1 MKPLVVTYKPFI
13 KYALLENDTS
23 PKLDPY
29 LGRRLSKQTACELTN
44 KSVHRE
50 VERPFM
56 TERGLSQEKQTGHLE
71 NPIKQLTGWAA
82 SQTHGKVP
90 CEGRGV
96 QADLLGSLPSCIDTG
111 ERKWWFVEERT
122 SPCPHQLHN
131 YSHWGAWGHK
141 LSIWEVLTHDPIRRT
156 RERLGI
162 WWSVQIPDWPG
173 LINALYRHCV
183 WHLSA
188 FKPKSYRKYIDTA
201 FKVTKIKIN
210 RASIYSLYR
219 NNLNWLLEDSLFV
232 FKASSPNSTAADNV
246 HTHSASLIKSWE
258 RLLEFVV
265 WIRSLHL

>member
-1 MKPLVVTYKPFI
+1 MKPLVATYKPFI

-111 ERKWWFVEERT
+111 ERKMVVCRRKDFPLST
-122 SPCPHQLHN
+122 SVAQL
-131 YSHWGAWGHK
+131 
-141 LSIWEVLTHDPIRRT
+141 LPL
-156 RERLGI
+156 
-162 WWSVQIPDWPG
+162 
-173 LINALYRHCV
+173 
-183 WHLSA
+183 
-188 FKPKSYRKYIDTA
+188 
-201 FKVTKIKIN
+201 
-210 RASIYSLYR
+210 
-219 NNLNWLLEDSLFV
+219 
-232 FKASSPNSTAADNV
+232 
-246 HTHSASLIKSWE
+246 
-258 RLLEFVV
+258 
-265 WIRSLHL
+265 RSLRSQTIHLRGIDA